1 MKTSEY
7 LCGNRYPGRLI
18 AAGVTPS
25 GKLVYAYAIMGRS
38 QNSRNRVF
46 RLKGEEL
53 YTEPYDAGKVQ
64 DPSLIIYPAILKAG
78 NTTIVTNGD
87 QTLDIRRALLSGK
100 SAESVLEARTYEPDA
115 PNYTPRISLVVGKDD
130 FEFSILRR
138 REDGSCDRSYWKLP
152 KKAGMIYMIH
162 TYDGDGNPLPAFSGS
177 PKVLESEDSYAP
189 VLWKSLDHEN
199 RISLYVREGDDIR
212 LYNAREEENEN

>member
-18 AAGVTPS
+18 AAGATPS

-46 RLKGEEL
+46 RLKDDEL

-100 SAESVLEARTYEPDA
+100 SAESALEARTYEPDA

-152 KKAGMIYMIH
+152 KRAGMLYMIH

-177 PKVLESEDSYAP
+177 PKVLESEDLYAP
-189 VLWKSLDHEN
+189 VLWKSLDQEN

-212 LYNAREEENEN
+212 LYNAREDENEN

>member
-7 LCGNRYPGRLI
+7 LCENRYPGRLI

-46 RLKGEEL
+46 RLKDDEL

-100 SAESVLEARTYEPDA
+100 SAESALEARTYEPDA

-138 REDGSCDRSYWKLP
+138 REDGSCDRSCWKLP
-152 KKAGMIYMIH
+152 QKAGVIYMIH

>member
-46 RLKGEEL
+46 RLKDDEL

-100 SAESVLEARTYEPDA
+100 SAESALEARTYEPDA
-115 PNYTPRISLVVGKDD
+115 PNYTPRISMVVEKDY

-138 REDGSCDRSYWKLP
+138 KEDGSCDRSYWKLP
-152 KKAGMIYMIH
+152 QKAGVIYMIH

-189 VLWKSLDHEN
+189 VLWKSLDQEN

>member
-46 RLKGEEL
+46 RLKCDEL

-100 SAESVLEARTYEPDA
+100 SAESALEARTYEPDA

-152 KKAGMIYMIH
+152 KKAGLIYMIH

-177 PKVLESEDSYAP
+177 PKVLESEDSYAQ

>member
-7 LCGNRYPGRLI
+7 LCENRYPGRLI

-53 YTEPYDAGKVQ
+53 YTEPYDAGKVK

-78 NTTIVTNGD
+78 TTTIVTNGD
-87 QTLDIRRALLSGK
+87 QTLDIRQALLSGK
-100 SAESVLEARTYEPDA
+100 SAESALEARTYEPDA

-138 REDGSCDRSYWKLP
+138 REDGSCDRSCWKLP
-152 KKAGMIYMIH
+152 QKAGVIYMIH